1 MNYENKINKKIPSV
15 GCFLSAYTVPTPS
28 LHQIKI
34 KENKYGQLPSPLFM
48 TKIIKKKV

>member
-1 MNYENKINKKIPSV
+1 MNYENKINNKIPSV

-34 KENKYGQLPSPLFM
+34 KENKKRVI
-48 TKIIKKKV
+48 TKPPFYDKK